1 MRFFD
6 IRQKEV
12 INIKDGCRMGFV
24 SDMERDKATGGVKR
38 LIIPGPARILGVFGR
53 EQEYRV
59 DWANVKQ
66 IGDDIILVECE
77 TAKALREDE
86 EGL

>member
-6 IRQKEV
+6 MRQKEV

-24 SDMERDKATGGVKR
+24 SDVELDKVTGGVKQI
-38 LIIPGPARILGVFGR
+38 IIPGPARILGVFGR

-59 DWANVKQ
+59 DWAAVKQ
-66 IGDDIILVECE
+66 IGDDIILVECD
-77 TAKALREDE
+77 TDKALTDGEDM
-86 EGL
+86 